1 MKDFHKAI
9 GAVIVIVVALYVFH
23 LMSAHQGM
31 SLTGGLGTK

>member
-9 GAVIVIVVALYVFH
+9 GAVIVIVAALYIFH
-23 LMSAHQGM
+23 MMSAHAGA